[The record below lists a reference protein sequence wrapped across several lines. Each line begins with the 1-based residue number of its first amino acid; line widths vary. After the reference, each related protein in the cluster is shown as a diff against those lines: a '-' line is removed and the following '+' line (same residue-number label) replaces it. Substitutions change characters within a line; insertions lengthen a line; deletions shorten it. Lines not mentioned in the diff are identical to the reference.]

1 MDVTDSL
8 VNFDIEGA
16 VATVTLNRPKVMN
29 ALSSQMRKELVAALY
44 EIKANAE
51 IRCVILTGAG
61 KAFCAGL
68 DLHELQEAKQ
78 ADCVSGIIGKELLD
92 VLAEMDCPVIAAV
105 NGPAITGGL
114 ELILCCDV
122 ILASDQAVFADT
134 HAKVGIVPG
143 WGITQK
149 LPALIG
155 PYRAK
160 EISLSGRKIDAKTAY
175 EWGLVNHVVE
185 HGQLLQEATA
195 MGLDMSACDAGSQ
208 QAIKSLIDVGWN
220 SSIEEGLAMEQTTSL
235 QAFRMYL
242 QNHK

>member
-1 MDVTDSL
+1 MTESL
-8 VNFDIEGA
+8 VTLDIQGA
-16 VATVTLNRPKVMN
+16 VATITLNRPKVMN
-29 ALSSQMRKELVAALY
+29 ALSLQMRKELVAALY
-44 EIKANAE
+44 DIKANADV
-51 IRCVILTGAG
+51 RSVVLTGSG

-68 DLHELQEAKQ
+68 DLHELQEVKQ
-78 ADCVSGIIGKELLD
+78 SDYVSGIIGKELLD

-122 ILASDQAVFADT
+122 IIASDQAIFADT

-160 EISLSGRKIDAKTAY
+160 EISLSGRKIDAQTAY

-185 HGQLLQEATA
+185 HDQLLQEAIA
-195 MGLDMSACDAGSQ
+195 MGHDMAECDAGSQ
-208 QAIKSLIDVGWN
+208 QAIKSLIDVGWT
-220 SSIEEGLAMEQTTSL
+220 SSIEEGLAMEQTTSV